1 MKRRGFPLVVAL
13 LAVCLLASANAF
25 AQGGGAST
33 TGSING
39 KVVDSS
45 GGVLPGVT
53 VSATSPS
60 AMGVQSS
67 VTDTGGNYRFPALP
81 PGTYTVTF
89 ELPGF
94 NTLKRENIQIAMGF
108 TATVNVELAVASLQE
123 TVTVTGDSPVIDTSA
138 TRVQQNFKLEALQ
151 EIPNSR
157 DLWSLLAVTPGV
169 SMQRIDVGGRSLEV
183 PRNRA
188 VRLVGD
194 PTGDAEAGGLLLGAG
209 AEEHT
214 LHPAGDHDVDGP
226 AAHDPMV
233 PLPR

>member
-13 LAVCLLASANAF
+13 LALCLLASANAF

-67 VTDTGGNYRFPALP
+67 VSDTGGNYRFPALP

-108 TATVNVELAVASLQE
+108 TAAVNPIEIWMFSRFNVLKPGSSK
-123 TVTVTGDSPVIDTSA
+123 VTV
-138 TRVQQNFKLEALQ
+138 
-151 EIPNSR
+151 
-157 DLWSLLAVTPGV
+157 
-169 SMQRIDVGGRSLEV
+169 
-183 PRNRA
+183 
-188 VRLVGD
+188 
-194 PTGDAEAGGLLLGAG
+194 
-209 AEEHT
+209 
-214 LHPAGDHDVDGP
+214 
-226 AAHDPMV
+226 
-233 PLPR
+233 